1 MSASIKEIF
10 ISLKKNGFDISLLEV
25 EEILAGLVE
34 EGFTQRQ
41 MPSRSER
48 TEQDGQD
55 CFTDAGQFCFPYLGS
70 NCSVKRHIS
79 PSPTNYGY
87 LIYGVKTYNCFS
99 F

>member
-10 ISLKKNGFDISLLEV
+10 ISLRRNGFDISLLEV

-34 EGFTQRQ
+34 EGFIQRQ

-48 TEQDGQD
+48 TEQGGQD

-70 NCSVKRHIS
+70 NCSAKRHVS
-79 PSPTNYGY
+79 RCPNNYG
-87 LIYGVKTYNCFS
+87 
-99 F
+99 